1 MLPPTP
7 MKTRLTLLAGSLAA
21 TGSLTAH
28 PGHDHGG
35 LAGSEAF
42 AHQLSSGL
50 FFAAAA
56 LGGLMLG
63 WVALRRGRR

>member
-1 MLPPTP
+1 
-7 MKTRLTLLAGSLAA
+7 MKTRLTLLAGSLAT
-21 TGSLTAH
+21 TGSLAAH

-50 FFAAAA
+50 FFGAAA
-56 LGGLMLG
+56 LGSLLFGA
-63 WVALRRGRR
+63 VALGRRAAKVRR